1 MFGKKS
7 TPHTPIDNREACE
20 KLNDLIQLD
29 HDAIEAY
36 EAAIERLDSAEYR
49 ARMQEFCDDHRRHTS
64 ELGAQVRLL
73 GGTPKQKGDFM
84 AMLTKGKVVIG
95 NLAEDRGILMAM
107 NANEKVTNETYEH
120 VLEKL
125 AGHADLEPLVR
136 RNLEDERRHKAW
148 IETALEAM
156 GDSTHP
162 GRHQGAR
169 GSQGLPPR

>member
-1 MFGKKS
+1 MISNK
-7 TPHTPIDNREACE
+7 DACE

-36 EAAIERLDSAEYR
+36 EAAIERLDSPDYR
-49 ARMQEFCDDHRRHTS
+49 AKMQEFCDDHRRHTS
-64 ELGAQVRLL
+64 ELGAQVRTL

-84 AMLTKGKVVIG
+84 ALLTKGKVVIG

-107 NANEKVTNETYEH
+107 NANEAVTNKTYEH

-125 AGHADLEPLVR
+125 AGHADIEPLVR

-148 IETALEAM
+148 IELTLEAM
-156 GDSTHP
+156 GE
-162 GRHQGAR
+162 GRDTRAQGERRSGA
-169 GSQGLPPR
+169 GSSFNR